1 MGKDRRRNR
10 ADRETAGKICISRK
24 RRTFM
29 LVMKR
34 LMASISMGCMAAV
47 LANSYISVKDADG
60 GRSFF
65 VSPLEQKDVY
75 EETDI
80 FRELLQKD
88 VMNLT
93 RLAVIKSQV
102 ETDGAYDGKKRI
114 DIAEYV
120 NRTDLVS
127 ESDADGS
134 VEYYLDDLVRWGDY
148 GFSYQTVY
156 GTLEDFLWY
165 FETGRS
171 REENAVAV
179 AESNISEDISLV
191 KELERIELKRSKQA
205 AGTNNLSMVM
215 ISEMPSSLESCLSR
229 AAENGYVITEEDVY
243 AVDILVPRY
252 YSADGAD
259 LAEYAGGLE
268 EYVELRNILV
278 NAGQQLYQNFTE
290 YGGFKDQYN
299 LEKSNLRYC
308 YRMAIDGENRYF
320 SNMDADFSG
329 MSEEQITELFQG
341 FGRNLYYNAERFD
354 VKTNTA
360 LTSEQMRSILG
371 AYEYTYG
378 EDTRV
383 WIGIDTSYPAS
394 DSFAQARYAF
404 MRFMPFYWHTVAMG
418 TVTLIMYV
426 WLLVKLTKYEGR
438 VPADN
443 EEGYVVKIRKGD
455 VFPSELVMVFLI
467 FIPAA
472 VVCLCFTGADLFLA
486 NRFESVDNSLDPF
499 LLAAAIAVVAFVA
512 DWIAS
517 VLYLSLI
524 RRLKLHVFW
533 KNTLIWKTV
542 SLIRRGV
549 IQLYENSNIIIR
561 VLIPFL
567 CVAALNLL
575 MGMIGPFG
583 ILGAGL
589 IDILFAIIL
598 YVDRKD
604 LKKVVEG
611 TQIIGDGN
619 FEFKI
624 DSENMYGENRMLAE
638 AVNSIGN
645 GIQEAVAT
653 SMKDE
658 RLKADLITN
667 VSHDIKTPLTS
678 IINFVNLLKR
688 ADIQDEKVRGYID
701 VLDSKSQRLKQLT
714 DDLVEASKIS
724 SGNVSLQMERINFVE
739 LLNQTVGEFSEK
751 MQDKSLT
758 VMASLPERAV
768 YIEADGR
775 RLWRIVENL
784 FVNVCKYALEGTRVY
799 LDLTVKENEGK
810 KTAVF
815 SMKNI
820 SEQPLNIRADELTE
834 RFIRGDV
841 SRSTEGSGLG
851 LSIAKNLTELQNG
864 KFDIYLDGDLFKVM
878 LEFPVLEG

>member
-1 MGKDRRRNR
+1 M
-10 ADRETAGKICISRK
+10 SRK
-24 RRTFM
+24 RRAFM
-29 LVMKR
+29 LIMKR
-34 LMASISMGCMAAV
+34 LMAAVTLGCVAAV

-60 GRSFF
+60 TRSFF

-75 EETDI
+75 EDTDI

-88 VMNLT
+88 VRNIT
-93 RLAVIKSQV
+93 RMAVIKSQM

-114 DIAEYV
+114 DITEYV
-120 NRTDLVS
+120 NRTDMVS
-127 ESDADGS
+127 DGNQEQY

-156 GTLEDFLWY
+156 GTEEDFRWY
-165 FETGRS
+165 FETGSS
-171 REENAVAV
+171 REDQEYAV
-179 AESNISEDISLV
+179 AESGISEDISLV

-215 ISEMPSSLESCLSR
+215 ISEMPSSLESCLNR
-229 AAENGYVITEEDVY
+229 AWEQGYQISEQDVY

-252 YSADGAD
+252 YSADGED
-259 LAEYAGGLE
+259 LAEYAHDLE

-278 NAGQQLYQNFTE
+278 NAGNQLYQNFTE
-290 YGGFKDQYN
+290 YGVFKDQYSGA
-299 LEKSNLRYC
+299 KSNLRYC
-308 YRMAIDGENRYF
+308 YKMTINGETLYF
-320 SNMDADFSG
+320 SNMENDVSALTDA
-329 MSEEQITELFQG
+329 EITEQFQG
-341 FGRNLYYNAERFD
+341 FGRNIYYNAERFE
-354 VKTNTA
+354 VETNTEI
-360 LTSEQMRSILG
+360 TSEQMRSILG
-371 AYEYTYG
+371 AYEYTYDD
-378 EDTRV
+378 DTRV
-383 WIGIDTSYPAS
+383 WIGIDTEYPVM
-394 DSFAQARYAF
+394 DSFAQARYMF
-404 MRFMPFYWHTVAMG
+404 MRFMPFYWHTVALG
-418 TVTLIMYV
+418 TLTLILYL

-438 VPADN
+438 VQCDN
-443 EEGYVVKIRKGD
+443 EDGYVIKLRKGD
-455 VFPSELVMVFLI
+455 IFPSEILVALLI
-467 FIPAA
+467 VIPAS
-472 VVCLCFTGADLFLA
+472 VVKLCFAGAELFVA
-486 NRFESVDNSLDPF
+486 GRYETSADRLDPF
-499 LLAAAIAVVAFVA
+499 ILAAAIAVVAFAA

-517 VLYLSLI
+517 GLYLSLV
-524 RRLKLHVFW
+524 RKLKLHVFLQY
-533 KNTLIWKTV
+533 TLIWRMIA
-542 SLIRRGV
+542 LIKKGV
-549 IQLYENSNIIIR
+549 IHLYENSNIIVR

-567 CVAALNLL
+567 CVAVLNLL
-575 MGMIGPFG
+575 MGMIGPYG

-589 IDILFAIIL
+589 VDILFAVIL

-604 LKKVVEG
+604 LKKVVDG
-611 TQIIGDGN
+611 TLMIGDGN
-619 FEFKI
+619 FEYKI
-624 DSENMYGENRMLAE
+624 DAANMYGENRVLAE
-638 AVNSIGN
+638 AVNSIGD

-688 ADIQDEKVRGYID
+688 ADIQDEKVRGYIE

-724 SGNVSLQMERINFVE
+724 SGNISLQMERINFVE
-739 LLNQTVGEFSEK
+739 LLNQTIGEFSEK
-751 MQDKSLT
+751 MQEKSLR
-758 VMASLPERAV
+758 VMDSLPETAV

-799 LDLTVKENEGK
+799 LDLTVRESEGK
-810 KTAVF
+810 KCAVF

-851 LSIAKNLTELQNG
+851 LSIARNLTELQNG
-864 KFDIYLDGDLFKVM
+864 KFDIYLDGDLFKVV
-878 LEFPVLEG
+878 LEFPVLE